1 MRARKTRSDGRA
13 LVEQP
18 GPTGTANGAYVD
30 ILRIR
35 TFVTVARLGHVTR
48 ASEVLHVTQPAV
60 TGHIKTMEQE
70 LGIALFRR
78 TPGRIELTK
87 SGEALL
93 PHAEKVLADFSALLS
108 HAKAI
113 KGEVTGSLNFA
124 LVDDVE
130 FLRIGG
136 FLSGLRSAF
145 PLLQLKTSN
154 CSSEEVLE
162 RVASAECDAGFCV
175 ADAVPQELSAIKL
188 RGVTYVVVAPTPLA
202 EALGKAGWRD
212 VAGMPW
218 IAPPARS
225 HVRQIQ
231 NAMFANQ
238 GVTPNVVVECDQLSA
253 IEGMVRSGLGLALM
267 REEVATSMAADGE
280 FFIWPHVSLTT
291 QLVFVFR
298 ASEESNPSTVGMI
311 SVLKRVW
318 NV

>member
-1 MRARKTRSDGRA
+1 
-13 LVEQP
+13 
-18 GPTGTANGAYVD
+18 
-30 ILRIR
+30 
-35 TFVTVARLGHVTR
+35 
-48 ASEVLHVTQPAV
+48 
-60 TGHIKTMEQE
+60 
-70 LGIALFRR
+70 
-78 TPGRIELTK
+78 
-87 SGEALL
+87 
-93 PHAEKVLADFSALLS
+93 
-108 HAKAI
+108 
-113 KGEVTGSLNFA
+113 
-124 LVDDVE
+124 
-130 FLRIGG
+130 
-136 FLSGLRSAF
+136 
-145 PLLQLKTSN
+145 
-154 CSSEEVLE
+154 
-162 RVASAECDAGFCV
+162 
-175 ADAVPQELSAIKL
+175 L